1 MGYGYYPIWYDPTFL
16 IFIIPAMILGF
27 IAQAAVQ
34 GRFKQYSQVATMR
47 GLTGAQVARQILDT
61 NGLSGVSIEETQG
74 FLTDNYDPRSQTLRL
89 SPDVARST
97 SVAAVGV
104 AAHESGHAL
113 QHARGYLPLQL
124 RSAMVPTVQ
133 FGTWLGPLIIMA
145 GIVLE
150 AILGASAVGYT
161 LGKTIAWF
169 GVIVFSMVAV
179 FSFVTRPVEIDASA
193 RAKALL
199 YQYNIV
205 DRRELDGVNKVLNAA
220 AWTYVAAAI
229 AALLQVLRWVFILT
243 SGSRRR

>member
-1 MGYGYYPIWYDPTFL
+1 MYYPIWYDPTFL
-16 IFIIPAMILGF
+16 IFIVPAMILGF
-27 IAQAAVQ
+27 IAQALVQ

-61 NGLSGVSIEETQG
+61 NGLSSVSIEETQG
-74 FLTDNYDPRSQTLRL
+74 FLSDNYDPRSQTLRL

-113 QHARGYLPLQL
+113 QHAQGYVPLQL
-124 RSAMVPTVQ
+124 RSALVPAVQ
-133 FGTWLGPLIIMA
+133 FGSWLGPLIIMA
-145 GIVLE
+145 GILLE
-150 AILGASAVGYT
+150 VVMGAFT
-161 LGKTIAWF
+161 LGNAIAWF
-169 GVIVFSMVAV
+169 GVLLFGLVAV
-179 FSFVTRPVEIDASA
+179 FSFVTLPVELDASG
-193 RAKALL
+193 RAKTML

-229 AALLQVLRWVFILT
+229 AALLEVLRWVFILT
-243 SGSRRR
+243 AGNRRR

>member
-1 MGYGYYPIWYDPTFL
+1 MYYPIWADPTFL
-16 IFIIPAMILGF
+16 IFIVPAMILGF

-34 GRFKQYSQVATMR
+34 GRFKQYSQVRTMR

-74 FLTDNYDPRSQTLRL
+74 FLSDNYDPRSQTLRL
-89 SPDVARST
+89 SPDVARSA

-113 QHARGYLPLQL
+113 QHAQGYAPLQL

-133 FGTWLGPLIIMA
+133 FGSWLSPIVIMIGFLLGGAANGPGSLGYA
-145 GIVLE
+145 VIVLG
-150 AILGASAVGYT
+150 ILLFGAVTAF
-161 LGKTIAWF
+161 A
-169 GVIVFSMVAV
+169 
-179 FSFVTRPVEIDASA
+179 FVTLPVELNASA
-193 RAKALL
+193 RAKTAL
-199 YQYNIV
+199 YQYNLV
-205 DRRELDGVNKVLNAA
+205 DRRELDWVNKVLNAA

-229 AALLQVLRWVFILT
+229 SALLQLLYYIFILL